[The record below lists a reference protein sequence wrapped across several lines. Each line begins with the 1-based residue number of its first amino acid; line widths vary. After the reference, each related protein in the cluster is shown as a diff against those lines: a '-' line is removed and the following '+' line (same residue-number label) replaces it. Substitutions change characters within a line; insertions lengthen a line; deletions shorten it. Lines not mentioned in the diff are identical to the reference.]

1 MAYNK
6 LSVQRRKADLYAATV
21 GQRMATQ
28 ADGKGFEK
36 YMKTF
41 DED

>member
-6 LSVQRRKADLYAATV
+6 LAVQRTRGDLQAQV
-21 GQRMATQ
+21 IGQRMAAQ

-36 YMKTF
+36 YIKTF